1 MQLLDRFVRNAV
13 NIPGWSTRR
22 KIVVFES
29 DDWGS
34 IRMPSKFER
43 DELIGKGFNF
53 DKQPFNLYDSL
64 ESNDDLTALYEILGK
79 HKDSTNRHPVF
90 TAVTIVA
97 NPDFQKIKADN
108 FQHYYYEPF
117 TDTLNRYSNHD
128 KVFDLYKNGITERIF
143 YPVFHGR
150 EHLNIQRW
158 LRALQEGNK
167 SVLITF
173 NHKVTAVH
181 KGFNQEFLGDFQA
194 TFDLELPSDL
204 PYMKSVLSEGL
215 DLFESLFSYKS
226 TYFVT
231 PNGPFNN
238 SLEKTLKEKG
248 VKYLLAERIQK
259 EPLGNKKFKT
269 HYHYIGM
276 KNNLN
281 QIYLT
286 RNAFF
291 EPSITTGNFH
301 LNPVEKCLKNVE
313 RAFRWGKPAIISTHR
328 LNYIGSIEEENRTKN
343 LVLLDNLIKKI
354 IELWPEVEFMTSTE
368 LGELIRQS

>member
-1 MQLLDRFVRNAV
+1 ML
-13 NIPGWSTRR
+13 
-22 KIVVFES
+22 
-29 DDWGS
+29 
-34 IRMPSKFER
+34 
-43 DELIGKGFNF
+43 
-53 DKQPFNLYDSL
+53 
-64 ESNDDLTALYEILGK
+64 
-79 HKDSTNRHPVF
+79 
-90 TAVTIVA
+90 
-97 NPDFQKIKADN
+97 
-108 FQHYYYEPF
+108 
-117 TDTLNRYSNHD
+117 
-128 KVFDLYKNGITERIF
+128 ERI
-143 YPVFHGR
+143 
-150 EHLNIQRW
+150 
-158 LRALQEGNK
+158 
-167 SVLITF
+167 
-173 NHKVTAVH
+173 
-181 KGFNQEFLGDFQA
+181 
-194 TFDLELPSDL
+194 
-204 PYMKSVLSEGL
+204 
-215 DLFESLFSYKS
+215 
-226 TYFVT
+226 
-231 PNGPFNN
+231 
-238 SLEKTLKEKG
+238 EKTLKEKG